1 MKLFRISTIPV
12 SLNILLKGQLK
23 YLSSFYDVTAIS
35 GGGENLR
42 EVKQREEVSIHS
54 IEIQRSISIFRDV
67 ISLLKLY
74 FYFKKEKP
82 DIIHSITPKAGL
94 LSMVAGK
101 WAGVPVRMHTFT
113 GLMFPYRKG
122 PMRQLLILM
131 DKILCHHATNIY
143 PEGQGVKEQLLQ
155 HSITQ
160 KPLKVL
166 ANGNVNGVDAKH
178 FSRANISLV
187 QRSELRAELGIP
199 EDAFVFV
206 FVGRVVGDKGINE
219 LVSAFSKNFKDGNVR
234 LLLVGRTERKNDP
247 LQTRTVKEIRKNPN
261 IHAVGFQAD
270 VRPYYA
276 ISNALTFPS
285 YREGFPNVVLQAGA
299 MQLPSIVTNIPGCN
313 EIIRDRQN
321 GLIIPVKN
329 ADSLAESM
337 LLMINDS
344 VLRQQLVINLRQ
356 EIDEKYNQR
365 RVWEALRDEYER
377 LSDELK
383 SKSIVPSL
391 VTPA

>member
-23 YLSSFYDVTAIS
+23 YLSTFYDVTAIS

-42 EVKQREEVSIHS
+42 EVKQREEVNIHS
-54 IEIQRSISIFRDV
+54 IEIKRN
-67 ISLLKLY
+67 ISLIKDLISLVKLY
-74 FYFKKEKP
+74 FYFRKEKP

-122 PMRQLLILM
+122 PMRQLLVLM
-131 DKILCHHATNIY
+131 DKILCYHATNIY

-155 HSITQ
+155 YSITQ

-178 FSRANISLV
+178 FSRTNISAV
-187 QRSELRAELGIP
+187 QRSELRAKLGIP
-199 EDAFVFV
+199 QDAFIFL
-206 FVGRVVGDKGINE
+206 FVGRIVGDKGINE
-219 LVSAFSKNFKDGNVR
+219 LVSAFSRHFKDGKVH
-234 LLLVGRTERKNDP
+234 LLLVGRTERKSDP
-247 LQTRTVKEIRKNPN
+247 LQTRTVKEIQSNPH

-276 ISNALTFPS
+276 ISNSLAFPS

-299 MQLPSIVTNIPGCN
+299 MELPSIVTNIPGCN
-313 EIIRDRQN
+313 EIIRDREN

-329 ADSLAESM
+329 ADALAESM
-337 LLMINDS
+337 QLMVNNYI
-344 VLRQQLVINLRQ
+344 LRGQLVINLRQ

-365 RVWEALRDEYER
+365 KVWEALKDEYER

-383 SKSIVPSL
+383 SKTAISAL
-391 VTPA
+391 VTQA